1 MENYKPN
8 SKRYKEQQKDVQ
20 EKRAGKVV
28 KGAVKIKKKNQLAD
42 VFISEDVTNV
52 KNYVIMDVLVPA
64 IKNAVADIVTDGI
77 GMILFG
83 ESGRRGRGRSS
94 SSSQVAYN
102 SYYSGR
108 NDDRRGGRDY
118 DSSRTRPR
126 LDNIILESR
135 GEAEEV
141 LTSMDEI
148 LDTYEIVRVADLYD
162 LIGVSGTSTDNNYGW
177 DSLRTAEVIRV
188 RDGYLLKLP
197 RPKAIR

>member
-8 SKRYKEQQKDVQ
+8 SKRYKAQQNDDQ
-20 EKRAGKVV
+20 EKRAQKIV
-28 KGAVKIKKKNQLAD
+28 KGTVKIKKKNQLAD
-42 VFISEDVTNV
+42 VFISEDVSNV

-94 SSSQVAYN
+94 SSSSHIAYN

-108 NDDRRGGRDY
+108 DDRRSGRDSDY
-118 DSSRTRPR
+118 SRTRPR
-126 LDNIILESR
+126 LDNIVLESR
-135 GEAEEV
+135 GEAEDV

-162 LIGVSGTSTDNNYGW
+162 MIGVSGTSTDNNYGW